1 MNKLGLQ
8 HTIHVHVTTLA
19 CIFLVVNCLEKSGT
33 YRRNEE
39 DGLEGNLAFCSEM
52 DFSKEDLL
60 VPEDEQKV
68 YGKIQLVLTN

>member
-52 DFSKEDLL
+52 DFSKRIFWFLRMNRKYMERFNLC
-60 VPEDEQKV
+60 
-68 YGKIQLVLTN
+68 